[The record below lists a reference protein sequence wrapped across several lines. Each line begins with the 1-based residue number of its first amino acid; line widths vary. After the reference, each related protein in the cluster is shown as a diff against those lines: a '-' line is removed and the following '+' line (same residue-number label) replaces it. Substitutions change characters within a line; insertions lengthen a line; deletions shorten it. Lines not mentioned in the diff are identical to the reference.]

1 MTLSPRSRAGAYAA
15 LVLTT
20 LFWGSNPAI
29 SRLLLERMSPMALIW
44 CRWLLV
50 LVMLAP
56 FVWGERRA
64 IADAFTRNW
73 KVFLPFALLGFAP
86 QNMLIF
92 FGLAGSSAMHLSLLN
107 SAIPVL
113 IVLIGWLWFA
123 RPPRRLETIG
133 ITISLTGVLLIV
145 AHGDPL
151 ALLRLDF
158 NPWDLSLLAGML
170 VWALYTIRL
179 RERPAGLSLPAFLF
193 VGAVLGNAVT
203 APFMIATLAKDGLP
217 DLHGPSAMALFYV
230 AACPTLVAMVLFGY
244 AVPRV
249 GPVQAGIFTHLVP
262 VFGALFA
269 ALLVDEALRP
279 YHGIGF
285 LLVAGGAIVSC
296 LPADRVLSSR
306 APPRG

>member
-1 MTLSPRSRAGAYAA
+1 MHALHRSRAGAYAA

-20 LFWGSNPAI
+20 LLWGSNPAV

-44 CRWLLV
+44 CRWLLM
-50 LVMLAP
+50 LVMLLP
-56 FVWGERRA
+56 FVWGDRRA
-64 IADAFTRNW
+64 IADALRRQW
-73 KVFLPFALLGFAP
+73 RVFLPFALLGFAP

-107 SAIPVL
+107 SAVPVL

-123 RPPRRLETIG
+123 RPPQRLETVG
-133 ITISLTGVLLIV
+133 MTISLAGVLLIV
-145 AHGDPL
+145 AHGEPG

-158 NPWDLSLLAGML
+158 NPWDLSLLAGMA

-179 RERPAGLSLPAFLF
+179 RDRPGTLSLPAFLF
-193 VGAVLGNAVT
+193 VGAVLGNAAT
-203 APFMIATLAKDGLP
+203 LPFMIAALAMRGLP
-217 DLHGPSAMALFYV
+217 DLHGPSTLALLYV
-230 AACPTLVAMVLFGY
+230 AACPTLLAMVLFGY

-262 VFGALFA
+262 VFGAAFA
-269 ALLVDEALRP
+269 ALLVGEALRP
-279 YHGIGF
+279 YHGVGF

>member
-1 MTLSPRSRAGAYAA
+1 MTPPQRSRAGAYAA

-29 SRLLLERMSPMALIW
+29 SRLLLEHMSPMALIW

-50 LVMLAP
+50 MLMLVP

-64 IADAFTRNW
+64 IADAFTRHW

-123 RPPRRLETIG
+123 RAPRRLETIG

-158 NPWDLSLLAGML
+158 NPWDLALLAGMF
-170 VWALYTIRL
+170 VWSLYTIRL
-179 RERPAGLSLPAFLF
+179 RERPSGLSLPAFLF
-193 VGAVLGNAVT
+193 VGAALGNAVT
-203 APFMIATLAKDGLP
+203 GPFMLASLARDGLP
-217 DLHGPSAMALFYV
+217 DLNGSAALALFYV
-230 AACPTLVAMVLFGY
+230 AAFPTLIAMGLFGY

-262 VFGALFA
+262 VFGAVFA